1 MKRKIYRYLW
11 LIGVFVLGISALA
24 SFSFFYRILLEQVRL
39 DLQSETQILSHLA
52 PLELS
57 NIYGEGGRGPSIPRP
72 FPGAKNGWPAAGG
85 RNRITMV
92 GPGGEV
98 LLDTQ
103 AEESAMDNHRDRRE
117 IRAARETGE
126 GWALRRS
133 DTLGKVMVYYAL
145 RLDDGRVLRLSRA
158 LDTLWMLLLRAL
170 PLFVLIYGGIFAGC
184 RVLAAVLTRRLVL
197 PISELAD
204 RLDSADLVSPYPE
217 LVPFISALLE
227 KNQGLKEQ
235 MALLHQQKAEMEQLT
250 TDMEKS
256 GNIRREFT
264 ANVSHELKTPLTTIR
279 GYAELIAN
287 GMAGEGKER
296 EFAGKIERESL
307 RLLSLITDIL
317 KLSELEN
324 FLLPPEEEN
333 CSLKEIAAECIESL
347 TPLAK
352 EKQIRF
358 ELEGEDALVRGDR
371 GLLEQLVRNLCDNA
385 VRYNR
390 EGGSVRVTI
399 TAGDQGSSVTV
410 ADTGIGIPP
419 EHQDR
424 IFERFYRVDKSRS
437 KASGGTGLGLAIV
450 KHIAEKYRAEII
462 VSSTVGEGTA
472 ITVRFPSLAG

>member
-11 LIGVFVLGISALA
+11 LISILVLGVTALA
-24 SFSFFYRILLEQVRL
+24 SLFFFYPILLEQVRFDLRSEARLLSRL
-39 DLQSETQILSHLA
+39 DLSGIV
-52 PLELS
+52 PFFPD
-57 NIYGEGGRGPSIPRP
+57 GGIS
-72 FPGAKNGWPAAGG
+72 
-85 RNRITMV
+85 RITLV
-92 GPGGEV
+92 GPEGAV

-103 AEESAMDNHRDRRE
+103 ADRDAMENHGDRRE
-117 IRAARETGE
+117 IRAALASGE

-133 DTLGKVMVYYAL
+133 GTLGRLMVYYAL
-145 RLDDGRVLRLSRA
+145 RRDDGKVLRLSRRI
-158 LDTLWMLLLRAL
+158 DTLWSILFRAL
-170 PLFVLIYGGIFAGC
+170 PLFAVLYGGLFIGC
-184 RVLAAVLTRRLVL
+184 RFVASALTRRIVL
-197 PISELAD
+197 PIGKLAD
-204 RLDSADLVSPYPE
+204 RLDSPDLVPPYPE
-217 LVPFISALLE
+217 LAPFIAALVE
-227 KNQGLKEQ
+227 KNRNLQDQ
-235 MALLHQQKAEMEQLT
+235 MALLHRQKAEMEQLT
-250 TDMEKS
+250 ADMEKS
-256 GNIRREFT
+256 GNIRQEFT

-324 FLLPPEEEN
+324 FLLPSEEEN
-333 CSLKEIAAECIESL
+333 CGLREIAAECIEDL

-352 EKQIRF
+352 ERRLRF
-358 ELEGEDALVRGDR
+358 ELDGEDAVVRGDR

-390 EGGSVRVTI
+390 EGGGVRVSVSP
-399 TAGDQGSSVTV
+399 GDGVPSVTV

-419 EHQDR
+419 EHQGR

-450 KHIAEKYRAEII
+450 KHIAEKYRAEITVI
-462 VSSTVGEGTA
+462 SAVGEGTA
-472 ITVRFPSLAG
+472 ITVTFPHTG